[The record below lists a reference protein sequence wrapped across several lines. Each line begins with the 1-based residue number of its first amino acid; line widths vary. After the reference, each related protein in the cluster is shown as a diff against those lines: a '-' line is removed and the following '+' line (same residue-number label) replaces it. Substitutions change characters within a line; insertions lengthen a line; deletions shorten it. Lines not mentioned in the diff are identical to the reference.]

1 MKATD
6 SQKEP
11 LVVIRYRSSDKQYHF
26 KCLYG
31 PDYPSERDLFQDVSE
46 TCSNLYLND
55 NKIVWVKL
63 FGDSELFSK

>member
-11 LVVIRYRSSDKQYHF
+11 LVVIRYRSPDKQYHF

-31 PDYPSERDLFQDVSE
+31 PDYPCERDLFQDLSE
-46 TCSNLYLND
+46 TCSNLYLDD
-55 NKIVWVKL
+55 NKIVWVRL